1 MFIKN
6 NEDIRIDLIKSI
18 YFLIVDKTTYLY
30 NFFMAVNYKAPIKDI
45 LFAFDVLNSYEKL
58 NNIDRFKDFN
68 IDIAV
73 PAIEECSKFAE
84 EVLAPINADGD
95 KYGAKYNNGV
105 VNMPPG
111 FIEAYEKFKNAGWA
125 SISLPSEIG
134 GGGMPYL
141 LSGGTLEILCT
152 ANMAFILGPGLSIG
166 AISGIN
172 EHASQE
178 QKDKY
183 LPNLVSGDWT
193 GTMNL
198 SEPQSGSDLNH
209 LITKAD
215 PQEDGTYKITGTKI
229 WIGSGEHDLSKN
241 IVHLVLARVP
251 GSPEGTKGISMF
263 IVPKY
268 IVNDDSSLGD
278 RNNVNCL
285 SIEEKLGI
293 HGSPTCV
300 MEYDG
305 AVGYLVGEENRGLNY
320 MFTTIN
326 EARIRVG
333 GHGLACTTG
342 ALQGAAQYARDRVQG
357 RPIGMSKENA
367 KNSTIIDHAD
377 VRRML
382 MTIKAYSDAMRY
394 MMYDNQMMLDFS
406 YFGNE
411 DQKNY
416 GEARCGLLTPISKS
430 WISDLSVEL
439 TSMAIQIYGGMG
451 YVEETGVAQYLRDA
465 RIAPIYA
472 GTNGIQALDLTL
484 KKIHTDEGK
493 VVNNLFDE
501 MISVSNELNKSDIL
515 SKLTESYQFH
525 IKNLMESTEKVR
537 KLMINGNQKSI
548 SGFASPYTKMF
559 GQVLGGYYM
568 AKAAIHAE
576 KKYKET
582 EDEYFKDKITL
593 SKFYIEQLLP
603 LSENNMPPIASD
615 VNDLFLI
622 NSESF

>member
-1 MFIKN
+1 
-6 NEDIRIDLIKSI
+6 
-18 YFLIVDKTTYLY
+18 
-30 NFFMAVNYKAPIKDI
+30 MAVNYKAPVKDI

-58 NNIDRFKDFN
+58 NNIVRFKDFN
-68 IDIAV
+68 LDIAV

-95 KYGAKYNNGV
+95 KHGAKFNKGV

-111 FIEAYEKFKNAGWA
+111 FIEAYEKFKSAGWA
-125 SISLPSEIG
+125 SISLPLEIG

-141 LSGGTLEILCT
+141 LSAGTLEILCT
-152 ANMAFILGPGLSIG
+152 ANMAFVLGPGLSIG

-172 EHASQE
+172 QHASQE
-178 QKDKY
+178 QKDLY
-183 LPNLVSGDWT
+183 LPNLVSGEWT

-209 LITKAD
+209 LTTKAE
-215 PQEDGTYKITGTKI
+215 PQEDGTYEITGTKI
-229 WIGSGEHDLSKN
+229 WIGSGEHDLSEN

-251 GSPEGTKGISMF
+251 DSPEGTKGISMF

-268 IVNDDSSLGD
+268 IVNDDSSLGE
-278 RNNVNCL
+278 RNNVNCI

-300 MEYDG
+300 MEYNG
-305 AVGYLVGEENRGLNY
+305 AIGYLVGEKNRGLSY

-357 RPIGMSKENA
+357 RPVGMSKEDA

-394 MMYDNQMMLDFS
+394 MMYDNQMMLDFL
-406 YFGNE
+406 YFGND
-411 DQKNY
+411 DQREY
-416 GEARCGLLTPISKS
+416 GEARGGLLTPISKS

-451 YVEETGVAQYLRDA
+451 YVEETGVAQYYRDA

-472 GTNGIQALDLTL
+472 GTNGIQALDLAL
-484 KKIHTDEGK
+484 RKIHVNDGK
-493 VVNNLFDE
+493 AVNNLFDE
-501 MISVSNELNKSDIL
+501 MLLVSSELKNSERL
-515 SKLTESYQFH
+515 SKLYESYEFH

-537 KLMINGNQKSI
+537 KLLINDNQKSI

-568 AKAAIHAE
+568 AKAAVLADN
-576 KKYKET
+576 KYKET
-582 EDEYFKDKITL
+582 DEEFYKDKITL

-603 LSENNMPPIASD
+603 LSATNMPPIDCD
-615 VNDLFLI
+615 VDDLFSI
-622 NSESF
+622 KNEDF

>member
-1 MFIKN
+1 
-6 NEDIRIDLIKSI
+6 
-18 YFLIVDKTTYLY
+18 
-30 NFFMAVNYKAPIKDI
+30 MAVNFKAPVKDI

-95 KYGAKYNNGV
+95 KHGAKFNNGV

-241 IVHLVLARVP
+241 IVHLVLAKVP

-333 GHGLACTTG
+333 GHGLACTIG

-568 AKAAIHAE
+568 AKAAVIAD

-582 EDEYFKDKITL
+582 GEEYYKDKITL

-603 LSENNMPPIASD
+603 LSVTNMPPIDSD
-615 VNDLFLI
+615 VDDLFMI
-622 NSESF
+622 NRENF

>member
-1 MFIKN
+1 
-6 NEDIRIDLIKSI
+6 
-18 YFLIVDKTTYLY
+18 
-30 NFFMAVNYKAPIKDI
+30 MAVNYKAPVKDI

-58 NNIDRFKDFN
+58 NNIVRFKDFN
-68 IDIAV
+68 LDIAV

-95 KYGAKYNNGV
+95 KHGAKFNKGV

-111 FIEAYEKFKNAGWA
+111 FIEAYEKFKSAGWA
-125 SISLPSEIG
+125 SISLPLEIG

-141 LSGGTLEILCT
+141 LSAGTLEILCT
-152 ANMAFILGPGLSIG
+152 ANMAFVLGPGLSIG

-172 EHASQE
+172 QHASQE
-178 QKDKY
+178 QKDLY
-183 LPNLVSGDWT
+183 LPNLVSGEWT

-209 LITKAD
+209 LTTKAE

-229 WIGSGEHDLSKN
+229 WIGSGEHDLSEN

-251 GSPEGTKGISMF
+251 DSPEGTKGISMF

-268 IVNDDSSLGD
+268 IVNDDSSLGE
-278 RNNVNCL
+278 RNNVNCI

-300 MEYDG
+300 MEYNG
-305 AVGYLVGEENRGLNY
+305 AIGYLVGEKNRGLSY

-357 RPIGMSKENA
+357 RPVGMSKEDA

-394 MMYDNQMMLDFS
+394 MMYDNQMMLDFL

-451 YVEETGVAQYLRDA
+451 YVEETGVAQYYRDA

-472 GTNGIQALDLTL
+472 GTNGIQALDLAL
-484 KKIHTDEGK
+484 RKIHVDDGK
-493 VVNNLFDE
+493 AVNNLFDE
-501 MISVSNELNKSDIL
+501 MLLVSSELKNSERL
-515 SKLTESYQFH
+515 SKLYESYEFH

-537 KLMINGNQKSI
+537 KLSINDNQKSI

-568 AKAAIHAE
+568 AKAAVLAD

-582 EDEYFKDKITL
+582 DEEFYKDKITL

-603 LSENNMPPIASD
+603 LSATNMPPIDCD
-615 VNDLFLI
+615 VDDLFSI
-622 NSESF
+622 KNEDF

>member
-1 MFIKN
+1 
-6 NEDIRIDLIKSI
+6 
-18 YFLIVDKTTYLY
+18 
-30 NFFMAVNYKAPIKDI
+30 MAVNYKAPVKDI

-58 NNIDRFKDFN
+58 NNIVRFKDFN
-68 IDIAV
+68 LDIAV

-95 KYGAKYNNGV
+95 KHGAKFNKGV

-111 FIEAYEKFKNAGWA
+111 FIEAYEKFKSAGWA
-125 SISLPSEIG
+125 SISLPLEIG

-141 LSGGTLEILCT
+141 LSAGTLEILCT
-152 ANMAFILGPGLSIG
+152 ANMAFVLGPGLSIG

-172 EHASQE
+172 QHASQE
-178 QKDKY
+178 QKDLY
-183 LPNLVSGDWT
+183 LPNLVSGEWT

-209 LITKAD
+209 LTTKAE

-229 WIGSGEHDLSKN
+229 WIGSGEHDLSEN

-251 GSPEGTKGISMF
+251 DSPEGTKGISMF

-268 IVNDDSSLGD
+268 IVNDDSSLGE
-278 RNNVNCL
+278 RNNVNCI

-300 MEYDG
+300 MEYNG
-305 AVGYLVGEENRGLNY
+305 AIGYLVGEKNRGLSY

-357 RPIGMSKENA
+357 RPVGMSKEDA

-394 MMYDNQMMLDFS
+394 MMYDNQMMLDFL
-406 YFGNE
+406 YFGND
-411 DQKNY
+411 DQREY
-416 GEARCGLLTPISKS
+416 GEARGGLLTPISKS

-451 YVEETGVAQYLRDA
+451 YVEETGVAQYYRDA

-472 GTNGIQALDLTL
+472 GTNGIQALDLAL
-484 KKIHTDEGK
+484 RKIHVDDGK
-493 VVNNLFDE
+493 AVNNLFDE
-501 MISVSNELNKSDIL
+501 MLLVSSELKNSERL
-515 SKLTESYQFH
+515 SKLYESYEFH

-537 KLMINGNQKSI
+537 KLLINDNQKSI

-568 AKAAIHAE
+568 AKAAVLAD

-582 EDEYFKDKITL
+582 DEEFYKDKITL

-603 LSENNMPPIASD
+603 LSVTNMSPIDCD
-615 VNDLFLI
+615 VDDLFSI
-622 NSESF
+622 KNEDF

>member
-1 MFIKN
+1 
-6 NEDIRIDLIKSI
+6 
-18 YFLIVDKTTYLY
+18 
-30 NFFMAVNYKAPIKDI
+30 MAVNYKAPVKDI

-95 KYGAKYNNGV
+95 KHGAKFNKGV

-111 FIEAYEKFKNAGWA
+111 FIEAYEKFKSAGWA
-125 SISLPSEIG
+125 SISLPLEIG

-141 LSGGTLEILCT
+141 LSAGTLEILCT
-152 ANMAFILGPGLSIG
+152 ANMAFVLGPGLSIG

-172 EHASQE
+172 QHASQE
-178 QKDKY
+178 QKDLY
-183 LPNLVSGDWT
+183 LPNLVSGEWT

-209 LITKAD
+209 LTTKAE

-229 WIGSGEHDLSKN
+229 WIGSGEHDLSEN
-241 IVHLVLARVP
+241 IIHLVLARVP
-251 GSPEGTKGISMF
+251 DSPEGTKGISMF

-268 IVNDDSSLGD
+268 IVNDDSSLGE
-278 RNNVNCL
+278 RNNVNCI

-300 MEYDG
+300 MEYNG
-305 AVGYLVGEENRGLNY
+305 AIGYLVGEKNRGLSY

-357 RPIGMSKENA
+357 RPVGMSKEDA

-394 MMYDNQMMLDFS
+394 MMYDNQMMLDFL
-406 YFGNE
+406 YFGND
-411 DQKNY
+411 DQREY
-416 GEARCGLLTPISKS
+416 GEARGGLLTPISKS

-451 YVEETGVAQYLRDA
+451 YVEETGVAQYYRDA

-472 GTNGIQALDLTL
+472 GTNGIQALDLAL
-484 KKIHTDEGK
+484 RKIHVDDGK
-493 VVNNLFDE
+493 AVNNLFDE
-501 MISVSNELNKSDIL
+501 MLLVSSELKNSERL
-515 SKLTESYQFH
+515 SKLYELYEFH

-537 KLMINGNQKSI
+537 KLLINDNQKSI

-568 AKAAIHAE
+568 AKAAVLAD

-582 EDEYFKDKITL
+582 DEEFYKDKITL

-603 LSENNMPPIASD
+603 LSATNMPPIDCD
-615 VNDLFLI
+615 VDDLFSI
-622 NSESF
+622 KNEDF